1 MVKAV
6 SKRRQIGA
14 WRKAGKASGKGG
26 WLVPDLVSFPLAKVS
41 QTWGREVEPA
51 LNRAIAP

>member
-14 WRKAGKASGKGG
+14 WRKAGKTSRKGG